1 MKILIKITAFVII
14 LLLTSTFIPALAQGN
29 TIGSIS
35 ARSACL
41 VDADSGKL
49 LYSKNADKRMP
60 MASTTKVMTAIVAL
74 ESKVPLDTVIKI
86 PKAAVGIEG
95 SSVYLKE
102 GESIAL
108 EDLLYSLLLASAND
122 ASVAIAIAVAGSEDA
137 FVELMN
143 KKARELGLSN
153 THFSNPHGLDDKE
166 HYTTAR
172 ELAQIMAYALQN
184 ESFMAICGTYKKV
197 LQREGGTRLLVNH
210 NRLLKSYKGVIAGKT
225 GFTKKS
231 GRCLV
236 SLAEREGLRLICVT
250 LDAPNDWADHTSLY
264 DFGFSNYMRVH
275 FEKISIEI
283 PVISGE
289 KSSVRAESQGSS
301 SIMIQKSLA
310 DQIKFTLY
318 APRFIFADVE
328 KGEMIGRAVYTCG
341 GRVLA
346 SSPIYACEDI
356 PKIHY
361 GFNLIDWLKNIIK
374 GLKEW
379 KK

>member
-184 ESFMAICGTYKKV
+184 ESFMTICGTYKKL
-197 LQREGGTRLLVNH
+197 LQRDSGTRLLVNH
-210 NRLLKSYKGVIAGKT
+210 NRLLK
-225 GFTKKS
+225 
-231 GRCLV
+231 
-236 SLAEREGLRLICVT
+236 
-250 LDAPNDWADHTSLY
+250 
-264 DFGFSNYMRVH
+264 
-275 FEKISIEI
+275 
-283 PVISGE
+283 
-289 KSSVRAESQGSS
+289 
-301 SIMIQKSLA
+301 
-310 DQIKFTLY
+310 
-318 APRFIFADVE
+318 
-328 KGEMIGRAVYTCG
+328 
-341 GRVLA
+341 
-346 SSPIYACEDI
+346 
-356 PKIHY
+356 
-361 GFNLIDWLKNIIK
+361 
-374 GLKEW
+374 
-379 KK
+379 

>member
-1 MKILIKITAFVII
+1 MKRLIKLTALLIAF
-14 LLLTSTFIPALAQGN
+14 LLTSSFVPIFAQGN
-29 TIGSIS
+29 TIGAIS

-60 MASTTKVMTAIVAL
+60 MASTTKVMTAIVAI

-95 SSVYLKE
+95 SSVYLVE
-102 GESIAL
+102 GESITL
-108 EDLLYSLLLASAND
+108 EALLYSLLLSSAND

-143 KKARELGLSN
+143 KKALELGLSN

-184 ESFMAICGTYKKV
+184 ESFMTICGTYKKV
-197 LQREGGTRLLVNH
+197 LQRDGGTRLLVNH
-210 NRLLKSYKGVIAGKT
+210 NRLLKAYKGVIAGKT

-264 DFGFSNYMRVH
+264 DFGFTNYKRVTPDRVA
-275 FEKISIEI
+275 IDV
-283 PVISGE
+283 PVISGT
-289 KSSVRAESQGSS
+289 KGSVLVASQNELSMLIPS
-301 SIMIQKSLA
+301 ELSDKIEVTIS
-310 DQIKFTLY
+310 
-318 APRFIFADVE
+318 APRFLFADVK
-328 KGEMIGRAVYTCG
+328 KGEMVGKAIYTCNG
-341 GRVLA
+341 KILA
-346 SSPIYACEDI
+346 SAPLYACEDVAQ
-356 PKIHY
+356 IHY

>member
-184 ESFMAICGTYKKV
+184 ESFMTICGTYKKL
-197 LQREGGTRLLVNH
+197 LQRDSGTRLLVNH
-210 NRLLKSYKGVIAGKT
+210 NRLLKAYKGVIAGKT

-264 DFGFSNYMRVH
+264 DFGFSNYMRVY

-318 APRFIFADVE
+318 APRFIFADVK
-328 KGEMIGRAVYTCG
+328 KGEIIGKAVYTCG

>member
-143 KKARELGLSN
+143 KKALELGLSN

-210 NRLLKSYKGVIAGKT
+210 NRLLKAYKGVIAGKT

-264 DFGFSNYMRVH
+264 DFGFTNYKRVTPDRVA
-275 FEKISIEI
+275 IDV
-283 PVISGE
+283 PVISGT
-289 KSSVRAESQGSS
+289 KGSVLVTSQNELSMLIPS
-301 SIMIQKSLA
+301 ELSDKIEVTIS
-310 DQIKFTLY
+310 
-318 APRFIFADVE
+318 APRFLFADVK
-328 KGEMIGRAVYTCG
+328 KGEMVGKAIYTCNG
-341 GRVLA
+341 KILA
-346 SSPIYACEDI
+346 SAPLYACEDI